1 MMLTFRIAAAVGL
14 AVALAALV
22 PATAHAGEISPP
34 EGAKVEFKGTPGT
47 TSTGIKAAGSYKV
60 PDGWRKAARDPVE
73 LRLYKVKADGS
84 KGDFIKKFDGSTE
97 DENVWRA
104 NASALDPDTEY
115 YVEAKFKFVKNA
127 LPQDYA
133 YRTTE
138 AVKVKTKPRAP
149 APGGG
154 EEEVD
159 VVAP

>member
-1 MMLTFRIAAAVGL
+1 
-14 AVALAALV
+14 
-22 PATAHAGEISPP
+22 
-34 EGAKVEFKGTPGT
+34 
-47 TSTGIKAAGSYKV
+47 V

-84 KGDFIKKFDGSTE
+84 KGDFIKGIAGSTQ
-97 DENVWRA
+97 DGNLWSANVTG
-104 NASALDPDTEY
+104 LDPDTEY

-149 APGGG
+149 APGG